1 MKKVKHLKDKN
12 LYLESQ
18 DILKIA
24 NQAVQKAKAE
34 NKVMGIP
41 EVFCKNGKI
50 FYLLPNGKITS
61 QKPAILK

>member
-1 MKKVKHLKDKN
+1 MQEVKRLKDKN
-12 LYLESQ
+12 LYLEAQ
-18 DILKIA
+18 DILRIA
-24 NQAVQKAKAE
+24 NKAVQKAKVD

-41 EVFCKNGKI
+41 EAFCKNGKV